1 MSDVGTTHEDL
12 ERFLG
17 EHYLVGA
24 GLKRDKRATAR
35 EGKTAAHWKWDGIY
49 RGLQRSGEIVT
60 VGPGGMTGMRSVVG
74 IEAKKFPIWMNAQI
88 LMPGERTQCHRN
100 LRSETRLVCEAPKD
114 AVFVCEY
121 EAYPMERGDVV
132 ISPAWTYHDHWNKDK
147 TPAIWIDGYD
157 NGYNPN
163 VNINERFP
171 DDSPYEEVNKPARY
185 GERTM
190 GLARPIASAA
200 PFPLPPMRYAWAD
213 THAALMALRENNES
227 DPYEGAMIMLAS
239 PVDGGA
245 TLPTIAWQAQL
256 LSTKEKTVAH
266 RHNSTTFYFAFE
278 GSGAVVIDGERLNY
292 QKGDIFAVPAWSWH
306 HHENSSSG
314 DTILFSI
321 DDWPAMK
328 KLGFYMKE
336 EAKGF

>member
-1 MSDVGTTHEDL
+1 MNEVGTTHEDL

-17 EHYLVGA
+17 AHHLVGA
-24 GLKRDKRATAR
+24 GLKRDKSVLPR
-35 EGKTAAHWKWDGIY
+35 EGKTAAHWHWDGIY
-49 RGLQRSGEIVT
+49 RGLMRSGKIVT

-74 IEAKKFPIWMNAQI
+74 MEAKKFPIWMNAQI

-121 EAYPMERGDVV
+121 EAYPMERGDVI
-132 ISPAWTYHDHWNKDK
+132 ISPAWTYHDHWNRDSK
-147 TPAIWIDGYD
+147 PAIWIDGYD

-163 VNINERFP
+163 VNVNERYP
-171 DDSPYEEVNKPARY
+171 DDNPYEEIKKPAAY
-185 GERTM
+185 GQRTL
-190 GLARPIASAA
+190 GLARPIAHEA

-213 THAALMALRENNES
+213 TYNALLALCENGES
-227 DPYEGAMIMLAS
+227 DPYDGVMIMLAS

-256 LSTKEKTVAH
+256 FTKNQKTLSH
-266 RHNSTTFYFAFE
+266 RHNSTSFYFAFE
-278 GSGAVVIDGERLNY
+278 GEGAVVIDGERLDY
-292 QKGDIFAVPAWSWH
+292 HKGDIFAVPAWAWH
-306 HHENSSSG
+306 HHENTNDG
-314 DTILFSI
+314 ETILFSI

-336 EAKGF
+336 EVAGL